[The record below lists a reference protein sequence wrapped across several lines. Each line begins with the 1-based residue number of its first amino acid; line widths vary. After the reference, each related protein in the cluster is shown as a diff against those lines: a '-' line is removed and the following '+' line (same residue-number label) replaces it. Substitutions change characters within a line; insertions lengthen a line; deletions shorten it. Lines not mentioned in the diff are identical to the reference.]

1 MPGARDGEVW
11 AGVRPEG
18 FVPAADGPVECGL
31 SRVEILGRDTSIVCT
46 HPACQADTLRAI
58 VRPEQL
64 SGPMGSAVRFALK
77 PEKVFLFDRA
87 AGRRIRFGDG
97 TTA

>member
-1 MPGARDGEVW
+1 
-11 AGVRPEG
+11 
-18 FVPAADGPVECGL
+18 
-31 SRVEILGRDTSIVCT
+31 
-46 HPACQADTLRAI
+46 
-58 VRPEQL
+58 
-64 SGPMGSAVRFALK
+64 MGSAVRFALK